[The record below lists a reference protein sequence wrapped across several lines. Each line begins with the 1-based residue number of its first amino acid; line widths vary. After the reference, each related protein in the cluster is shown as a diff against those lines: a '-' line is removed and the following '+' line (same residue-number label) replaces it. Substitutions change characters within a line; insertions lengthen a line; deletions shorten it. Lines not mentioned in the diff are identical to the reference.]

1 MKKGSFLK
9 TVMVK
14 YSYSWLRFFKRRGVI
29 FSQFNSE
36 DEIIQEIRDT
46 TGRKDI
52 QIIECYYVS
61 V

>member
-1 MKKGSFLK
+1 MFLK
-9 TVMVK
+9 TVMVE

-29 FSQFNSE
+29 FSQFKSE

-61 V
+61 F